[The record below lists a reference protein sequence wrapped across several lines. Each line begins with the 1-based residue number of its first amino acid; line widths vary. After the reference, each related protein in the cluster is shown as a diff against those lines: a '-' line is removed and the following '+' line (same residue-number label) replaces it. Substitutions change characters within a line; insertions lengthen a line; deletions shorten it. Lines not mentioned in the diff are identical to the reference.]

1 MPTIPR
7 KLSYEMRRMTL
18 SERIPAVLLLFGLV
32 CGPVFAADPPD
43 AAMIAASQAISAAAR
58 SEPQGPAAD
67 LLARA
72 RELYGQAS
80 DAVARRKFKDAQHL
94 ADQARAVA
102 AMAEARSRLIRA
114 QAEVNEKQARNADLR
129 RQLQMQP
136 EAR

>member
-1 MPTIPR
+1 
-7 KLSYEMRRMTL
+7 MTL
-18 SERIPAVLLLFGLV
+18 SERIPAVLLLFILAS
-32 CGPVFAADPPD
+32 GPVLAADPPD
-43 AAMIAASQAISAAAR
+43 AAMIAASQAISAAER

-72 RELYGQAS
+72 RDLYGQAS
-80 DAVARRKFKDAQHL
+80 DAVSRRKYKDALHL

-114 QAEVNEKQARNADLR
+114 RADVDQKQARNADLR

>member
-1 MPTIPR
+1 
-7 KLSYEMRRMTL
+7 MTL
-18 SERIPAVLLLFGLV
+18 SERIPAIFLLFGLA

-58 SEPQGPAAD
+58 SKPQGPAAD

-72 RELYGQAS
+72 RDLYGQAA
-80 DAVARRKFKDAQHL
+80 DAVARRKFKDALHL

-102 AMAEARSRLIRA
+102 AMAEARSRVIRA
-114 QAEVNEKQARNADLR
+114 RAEVDEKQARNADLR